1 MNVEA
6 FLLCDCA
13 TDQRGKL
20 NVLGAFDTIFFK
32 EAPGGIRACS
42 IAARIRFEK
51 IESGEHDIRL
61 SIIDA
66 DGNHIAPPLE
76 GKIKV
81 GIGHDADSVAV
92 NFILGMRDLK
102 FERFGTYRVDLAIN
116 GQLQKSLPIRA
127 VQAKQAEP
135 KEPMN

>member
-20 NVLGAFDTIFFK
+20 NVLGAFDTMFFK
-32 EAPGGIRACS
+32 ELPGVFRACS
-42 IAARIRFEK
+42 IAARVRFER

-66 DGNHIAPPLE
+66 DGKRIVPPLE
-76 GKIKV
+76 GKVKV
-81 GIGHDADSVAV
+81 GIGPDVDSVAV
-92 NFILGMRDLK
+92 NFILAMRDLK
-102 FERFGTYRVDLAIN
+102 FENYGLFRVDLAID
-116 GQLQKSLPIRA
+116 GQLQKSLPIRV
-127 VQAKQAEP
+127 VQVNQPEP
-135 KEPMN
+135 NEPMN